1 MQALST
7 RTVGYII
14 LKAREWDAKSGGVHY
29 VDPGDFVD
37 YDNESILE
45 DVANTA
51 EDATRAELSE
61 FIAGLNDDEKAE
73 LVALV
78 WVGRGTYEAADFDEA
93 ANVARS
99 ENTTPTESYLLGI
112 PLLPDYLEEG
122 LSKMGINVDEVESDI
137 M

>member
-1 MQALST
+1 MRSLST
-7 RTVGYII
+7 RKVGYII
-14 LKAREWDAKSGGVHY
+14 VKAREWDAKTGAGHY
-29 VDPGDFVD
+29 TDPGDFAD

-45 DVANTA
+45 DFSDTA

-61 FIAGLNDDEKAE
+61 FIAGLNDDEKVE

-78 WVGRGTYEAADFDEA
+78 WVGRGTYDPADFDEA
-93 ANVARS
+93 VSVARS

-122 LSKMGINVDEVESDI
+122 LSKMGISVDEVESDV

>member
-1 MQALST
+1 MRSLST
-7 RTVGYII
+7 RKVGYII
-14 LKAREWDAKSGGVHY
+14 VKAREWDAKTGAGHY
-29 VDPGDFVD
+29 TDPGDFAD

-45 DVANTA
+45 DLSDTA

-61 FIAGLNDDEKAE
+61 FIAGLNDDEKVE

-78 WVGRGTYEAADFDEA
+78 WVGRGTYDPADFDEA
-93 ANVARS
+93 VSVARS

-122 LSKMGINVDEVESDI
+122 LSKMGISVDEVESDV

>member
-1 MQALST
+1 MRSLST
-7 RTVGYII
+7 RKVGYII
-14 LKAREWDAKSGGVHY
+14 LKAREWDAKTGAGHY
-29 VDPGDFVD
+29 TDPGDFAD

-45 DVANTA
+45 DFSDTA

-61 FIAGLNDDEKAE
+61 FIAGLNDDEKVE

-78 WVGRGTYEAADFDEA
+78 WVGRGTYDPSDFDEA
-93 ANVARS
+93 VSVARS

-122 LSKMGINVDEVESDI
+122 LSKMGISVDEVESDV